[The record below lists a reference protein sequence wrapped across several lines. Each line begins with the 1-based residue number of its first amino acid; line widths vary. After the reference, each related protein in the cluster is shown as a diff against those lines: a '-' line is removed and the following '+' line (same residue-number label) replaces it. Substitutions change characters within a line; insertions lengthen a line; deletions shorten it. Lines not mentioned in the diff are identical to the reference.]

1 MLKMFKSNFF
11 SCRVEFGFI
20 FMHWHDEKK
29 RLLNL
34 AFKRVN
40 ELFFSFSAVDDVGAT
55 NFEAVCKSDAK
66 LSHAGIANNGLFH
79 CISRQPK
86 TKCEITNSLFTSF

>member
-1 MLKMFKSNFF
+1 MLNLDLFLST
-11 SCRVEFGFI
+11 G
-20 FMHWHDEKK
+20 KK

-34 AFKRVN
+34 DFKCVN
-40 ELFFSFSAVDDVGAT
+40 KFFFSFSAVDDVGAT

-86 TKCEITNSLFTSF
+86 TKCEIANSLLTSY

>member
-1 MLKMFKSNFF
+1 
-11 SCRVEFGFI
+11 
-20 FMHWHDEKK
+20 MHWHYEKN

-34 AFKRVN
+34 AFKCIKK
-40 ELFFSFSAVDDVGAT
+40 LFFSFPAVDDVGAT

-86 TKCEITNSLFTSF
+86 TKCELTNYLFTSF

>member
-1 MLKMFKSNFF
+1 
-11 SCRVEFGFI
+11 
-20 FMHWHDEKK
+20 MHWHYEKN

-34 AFKRVN
+34 AFKCIKK
-40 ELFFSFSAVDDVGAT
+40 LFFSFPAVDDVGAT

-86 TKCEITNSLFTSF
+86 PKCEIANSFFTSF